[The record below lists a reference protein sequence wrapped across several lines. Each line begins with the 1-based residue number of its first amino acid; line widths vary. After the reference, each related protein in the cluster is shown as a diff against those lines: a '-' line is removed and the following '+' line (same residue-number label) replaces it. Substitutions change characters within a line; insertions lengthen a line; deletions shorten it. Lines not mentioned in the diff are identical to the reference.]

1 MKDGIHLVERPAL
14 QPKEATATQ
23 GWTLASASFLAA
35 VATAVLAPVLPR
47 IAAHFSSTAHVAL
60 LMSLLPT
67 LPALFVALGAW
78 PAGLVADRI
87 GVRSVLLIGVG
98 IYGFLGC
105 APILLNSL
113 PAIVL
118 TRAGV
123 GITEAMIMTCST
135 ALLADYFHGSERER
149 WLAVMTG
156 GGGIVAVTMIALG
169 GLLGESGW
177 RLPFSMYGIAFV
189 LFPLCLLKTWEP
201 DRRRNAQAG
210 IDQTSRRQTLPENAE
225 KFNWSPLIGISLLT
239 LFSSSAFYLL
249 IIHLSYILTERGVTS
264 TRTIGL
270 GSAVAVFAGMV
281 GAVLFKVLRLPVAG
295 KLLISFIFLAAGFLM
310 VAVVHSFLWTEIA
323 ASINQLGA
331 GMVLPTLLTWA
342 LSKLTMDVRARGT
355 GVWQT
360 AMFLGQFLCPLI
372 VLLLK
377 NVFGSIS
384 VAVLIYGVA
393 CSVAALL
400 AAISCFRPG
409 SRELV
414 EAP

>member
-1 MKDGIHLVERPAL
+1 MKDGIHLVERSASP
-14 QPKEATATQ
+14 PRMATATQ
-23 GWTLASASFLAA
+23 GWTLAAASFLAA

-47 IAAHFSSTAHVAL
+47 IAAHFSSTPHVAV

-78 PAGLVADRI
+78 PAGLVADRV
-87 GVRSVLLIGVG
+87 GVRRVLLIGVG

-105 APILLNSL
+105 APMLLNSL

-135 ALLADYFHGSERER
+135 ALVADYFHGSERER

-169 GLLGESGW
+169 GLLGETGW
-177 RLPFSMYGIAFV
+177 RLPFAMYGIAFV

-201 DRRRNAQAG
+201 NRHAKAEVEVHL
-210 IDQTSRRQTLPENAE
+210 TSRRQAPSSPAE
-225 KFNWSPLIGISLLT
+225 KYNWSPLVGISLLT
-239 LFSSSAFYLL
+239 VFASTAFYLV
-249 IIHLSYILTERGVTS
+249 IIQLSYILTERGVTS

-270 GSAVAVFAGMV
+270 GSAVAVFAGML
-281 GAVLFKVLRLPVAG
+281 GAVLFKVLRLPVTG
-295 KLLISFIFLAAGFLM
+295 KLLISFSFLAAGFLM
-310 VAVVHSFLWTEIA
+310 LALVRGFLWTEIA

-342 LSKLTMDVRARGT
+342 LSKLTVEVRARGT
-355 GVWQT
+355 GIWQT
-360 AMFLGQFLCPLI
+360 AMFLGQFLSPLI
-372 VLLLK
+372 VLGLK
-377 NVFGSIS
+377 NVLGSIS
-384 VAVLIYGVA
+384 GAVLTYGVA
-393 CSVAALL
+393 CSMAAVF
-400 AAISCFRPG
+400 AAVSCLRPG
-409 SRELV
+409 SRQLV
-414 EAP
+414 ETQ

>member
-1 MKDGIHLVERPAL
+1 
-14 QPKEATATQ
+14 
-23 GWTLASASFLAA
+23 
-35 VATAVLAPVLPR
+35 
-47 IAAHFSSTAHVAL
+47 
-60 LMSLLPT
+60 MSLLPT

-87 GVRSVLLIGVG
+87 GVRRVLLVGVG

-105 APILLNSL
+105 APMLLNSL
-113 PAIVL
+113 PAIIL

-135 ALLADYFHGSERER
+135 ALIADYFDGGERER

-201 DRRRNAQAG
+201 ARR
-210 IDQTSRRQTLPENAE
+210 SKAE
-225 KFNWSPLIGISLLT
+225 TEIEPALRLHALSVVAKKYNWSPLIGISLLT
-239 LFSSSAFYLL
+239 LFSSTAFYLV
-249 IIHLSYILTERGVTS
+249 IIHLSYILAERGVTS

-295 KLLISFIFLAAGFLM
+295 KLIISFSFLAAGFIML
-310 VAVVHSFLWTEIA
+310 ALVHSFLWTEVA

-342 LSKLTMDVRARGT
+342 LSKLTVEVRARGT
-355 GVWQT
+355 GIWQT
-360 AMFLGQFLCPLI
+360 AMFLGQFLSPLI
-372 VLLLK
+372 VLGLRS
-377 NVFGSIS
+377 VFGSIS
-384 VAVLIYGVA
+384 AAVLTYGVA
-393 CSVAALL
+393 CSVAAIL
-400 AAISCFRPG
+400 AAIFCFRPG
-409 SRELV
+409 SKEPI
-414 EAP
+414 EA

>member
-1 MKDGIHLVERPAL
+1 MKDGIHLVERPIAP
-14 QPKEATATQ
+14 PKKATATQ
-23 GWTLASASFLAA
+23 GWTLAAASFLAA

-47 IAAHFSSTAHVAL
+47 IAAHFSSTPHVAV

-78 PAGLVADRI
+78 PAGLIADRV
-87 GVRSVLLIGVG
+87 GVRRVLLVGVG

-105 APILLNSL
+105 APMLLNSL

-135 ALLADYFHGSERER
+135 ALVADYFHGSERER

-169 GLLGESGW
+169 GLLGETGW
-177 RLPFSMYGIAFV
+177 RLPFAMYGIAFV

-201 DRRRNAQAG
+201 ARRRKPEAG
-210 IDQTSRRQTLPENAE
+210 INPASRPQPPFAVAE
-225 KFNWSPLIGISLLT
+225 KYNWSPLVGISLLT
-239 LFSSSAFYLL
+239 VFSSTAFYLV
-249 IIHLSYILTERGVTS
+249 IIQLSYILTERGVTS

-310 VAVVHSFLWTEIA
+310 LALVRSFLFTEIA

-342 LSKLTMDVRARGT
+342 LSKLTVEVRARGT
-355 GVWQT
+355 GIWQT
-360 AMFLGQFLCPLI
+360 AMFLGQFLSPLI
-372 VLLLK
+372 VLMLIGF
-377 NVFGSIS
+377 FGSIS
-384 VAVLIYGVA
+384 AAVLTYGVA
-393 CSVAALL
+393 CSVAAVL

-409 SRELV
+409 SLQMG
-414 EAP
+414 EAA

>member
-1 MKDGIHLVERPAL
+1 MKDGIHLVERPASP
-14 QPKEATATQ
+14 PKKATATQ

-47 IAAHFSSTAHVAL
+47 IAAHFSSTPHVAI

-78 PAGLVADRI
+78 PAGLVADLI
-87 GVRSVLLIGVG
+87 GVRRVLLIGVG

-113 PAIVL
+113 PAIIL

-135 ALLADYFHGSERER
+135 ALVADYFHGSERER

-177 RLPFSMYGIAFV
+177 RLPFSMYGIAFL

-201 DRRRNAQAG
+201 A
-210 IDQTSRRQTLPENAE
+210 RRQKAE
-225 KFNWSPLIGISLLT
+225 TEIDPALRPHALSVVAKKYNWSPLIGISLLT
-239 LFSSSAFYLL
+239 LFSSTAFYLV
-249 IIHLSYILTERGVTS
+249 IIHLSYILAERGVTS

-295 KLLISFIFLAAGFLM
+295 KLIISFSFLAAGFLM
-310 VAVVHSFLWTEIA
+310 LALVHSFLWTEVA

-342 LSKLTMDVRARGT
+342 LSKLTVEVRARGT
-355 GVWQT
+355 GIWQT
-360 AMFLGQFLCPLI
+360 AMFLGQFLSPLI
-372 VLLLK
+372 VLGLRS
-377 NVFGSIS
+377 VFGSIS
-384 VAVLIYGVA
+384 GAVLTYGVA
-393 CSVAALL
+393 CSVAAIL
-400 AAISCFRPG
+400 AAIASFRFG
-409 SRELV
+409 SQRLV
-414 EAP
+414 EAL

>member
-1 MKDGIHLVERPAL
+1 LKDGIHLVERPASP
-14 QPKEATATQ
+14 PKKATATQ

-47 IAAHFSSTAHVAL
+47 IASHFSSTPHVAI

-87 GVRSVLLIGVG
+87 GVRRVLLIGVG

-113 PAIVL
+113 PAIIL

-135 ALLADYFHGSERER
+135 ALVADYFHGGEREH

-201 DRRRNAQAG
+201 ARRSKAETE
-210 IDQTSRRQTLPENAE
+210 IDPALRRQALSVVA
-225 KFNWSPLIGISLLT
+225 KKYNWSPLVGISLLT
-239 LFSSSAFYLL
+239 LFSSTAFYLV
-249 IIHLSYILTERGVTS
+249 IIHLSYILAERGITS

-295 KLLISFIFLAAGFLM
+295 KLIISFSFLAGGFLM
-310 VAVVHSFLWTEIA
+310 LALVHSFFFTEIA

-342 LSKLTMDVRARGT
+342 LSKLTVEVRARGT
-355 GVWQT
+355 GIWQT
-360 AMFLGQFLCPLI
+360 AMFLGQFLSPLI

-384 VAVLIYGVA
+384 AAVLTYGVA
-393 CSVAALL
+393 CSVAAIL

-409 SRELV
+409 SLQLG
-414 EAP
+414 EAA

>member
-1 MKDGIHLVERPAL
+1 MKDGIHLVECPASV
-14 QPKEATATQ
+14 PRKATATQ

-47 IAAHFSSTAHVAL
+47 IASHFSSTPHVAI

-67 LPALFVALGAW
+67 LPALFVALCAW

-87 GVRSVLLIGVG
+87 GVRRVLLIGVG

-105 APILLNSL
+105 APMLLNSL
-113 PAIVL
+113 PAIIL

-135 ALLADYFHGSERER
+135 ALVADYFHGSERER

-177 RLPFSMYGIAFV
+177 RLPFAMYGIAFV

-201 DRRRNAQAG
+201 VRHRQAEAA
-210 IDQTSRRQTLPENAE
+210 IDSASRRQAPVAIAQ
-225 KFNWSPLIGISLLT
+225 KYNWSPLIGISLLT
-239 LFSSSAFYLL
+239 VFASTSFYLV
-249 IIHLSYILTERGVTS
+249 IIHLSYILAERGVTS

-281 GAVLFKVLRLPVAG
+281 GAVLFKVLRLPISG
-295 KLLISFIFLAAGFLM
+295 KLLISFSFLAGGFLM
-310 VAVVHSFLWTEIA
+310 LAMVRGFLWTEIA

-342 LSKLTMDVRARGT
+342 LSKLTVDVRARGT
-355 GVWQT
+355 GIWQT
-360 AMFLGQFLCPLI
+360 AMFLGQFLSPLT
-372 VLLLK
+372 VLLLR
-377 NVFGSIS
+377 NIFGSIS
-384 VAVLIYGVA
+384 GALLTYGAA
-393 CSVAALL
+393 CAVAAVL
-400 AAISCFRPG
+400 AAISCFLPD

-414 EAP
+414 EAS